1 MQITEE
7 ETTQIDGVLY
17 SAEMQ
22 IKQAKQH
29 LLKNQR

>member
-7 ETTQIDGVLY
+7 TTPIDSVLY

-29 LLKNQR
+29 LLKN